1 MDTDDD
7 DTLPEG
13 PSKSQRKRESTAL
26 QALGEALVA
35 LPHDRFNKVELP
47 DALRDAVR
55 EARRIRQHGALR
67 RQLQYIGKVMRSVDP
82 EPIRAQLAAFEGQ
95 SHEHTAWLHRL
106 ERWRE
111 RLLDDDQALARLV
124 DEHPD
129 TDAQRLHTLLR
140 NARRER
146 AEHKPPRA
154 YREIFQILRTLIP
167 EPRPDTAARAVPDAG
182 DPDIDDH
189 DEHVSP

>member
-1 MDTDDD
+1 MTPDDD

-35 LPHDRFNKVELP
+35 LPHDRFTRVELP

-95 SHEHTAWLHRL
+95 SHEHTAWLHRV

-111 RLLDDDQALARLV
+111 RLLEDDQALARLIE
-124 DEHPD
+124 DHPGQD
-129 TDAQRLHTLLR
+129 TQHLHTLVR

-146 AEHKPPRA
+146 AEQKPPRA
-154 YREIFQILRTLIP
+154 YREIFQLLKTLIP
-167 EPRPDTAARAVPDAG
+167 EPRPAAEPLPAGGADDDSDFDPTQDTP
-182 DPDIDDH
+182 
-189 DEHVSP
+189 